1 MNYRDV
7 VLKLLKKRKEVVV
20 VEGIMLADFNH
31 HSDPEAAFEQW
42 CQQNYV
48 QKARIPDTR
57 NIILTKSTITTSSQA
72 TSKDLEIQ
80 DD

>member
-31 HSDPEAAFEQW
+31 LTDPEAAFNQW

-48 QKARIPDTR
+48 LKSSIPGTR
-57 NIILTKSTITTSSQA
+57 NILLTKSTHSPCQHS
-72 TSKDLEIQ
+72 TSKDLDIQ